1 MNYARFYTLLNEIP
15 TSDRD
20 ALKRSLV
27 MQYTGGRTDS
37 LREMEPQEYEG
48 LCRQLER
55 CSRSAA
61 IRKEQREQLRR
72 KRSEVLHLMQRMG
85 VNTACWDTVNAFC
98 RQPRIAGK
106 EFRDLDIEEL
116 DETKRR
122 LWAMMRKRE
131 GKEIDPAAS

>member
-20 ALKRSLV
+20 ALKRNLV

-61 IRKEQREQLRR
+61 IRREQREQLRR

-131 GKEIDPAAS
+131 GKGCDPTVS

>member
-20 ALKRSLV
+20 ALKRNLV

-61 IRKEQREQLRR
+61 VRREQREQLRR

-131 GKEIDPAAS
+131 GKGCDPAAS

>member
-20 ALKRSLV
+20 ALKRNLV

-61 IRKEQREQLRR
+61 IRREQREQLRR
-72 KRSEVLHLMQRMG
+72 KRSEALHLMQRMG

-131 GKEIDPAAS
+131 GKGCDPAAS

>member
-20 ALKRSLV
+20 ALKRNLV
-27 MQYTGGRTDS
+27 MQFTGGRTDS
-37 LREMEPQEYEG
+37 LREMEQQEYEG

-61 IRKEQREQLRR
+61 VRREQREQLRR

-85 VNTACWDTVNAFC
+85 MNTACWDTVNAFC

-131 GKEIDPAAS
+131 GKGSDPAAS

>member
-37 LREMEPQEYEG
+37 LKEMHTDEYES

-55 CSRSAA
+55 SSVFA
-61 IRKEQREQLRR
+61 RKRAVEREQLRL
-72 KRSEVLHLMQRMG
+72 KRSSVLHLMQKMG

-98 RQPRIAGK
+98 LQSRIAGK
-106 EFRDLDIEEL
+106 EFRKLDCQEL
-116 DETKRR
+116 DELRLR
-122 LWAMMRKRE
+122 LWSIIRKRGRE
-131 GKEIDPAAS
+131 EDSSELS

>member
-20 ALKRSLV
+20 ALKRNLV

-61 IRKEQREQLRR
+61 IRREQREQLRR

-131 GKEIDPAAS
+131 GKGCDPAAS

>member
-61 IRKEQREQLRR
+61 VRREQREQLRR

-131 GKEIDPAAS
+131 GKENDPAAS

>member
-20 ALKRSLV
+20 ALKRNLV
-27 MQYTGGRTDS
+27 MQYTGERTDS
-37 LREMEPQEYEG
+37 LREMEPQEYEC

-61 IRKEQREQLRR
+61 VRREQREQLRR

-131 GKEIDPAAS
+131 GKGCDPTVS